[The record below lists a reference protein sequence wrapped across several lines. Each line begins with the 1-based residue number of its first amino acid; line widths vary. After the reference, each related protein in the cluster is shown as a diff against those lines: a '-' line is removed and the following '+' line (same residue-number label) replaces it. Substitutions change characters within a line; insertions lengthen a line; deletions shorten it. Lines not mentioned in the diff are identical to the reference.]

1 MTFFPNVTEIQ
12 KDDLIQWKSGDGD
25 LLCRTQHKE
34 TKMTECD
41 DDRFQ
46 LDHQTRSLT
55 IRNIGTKD
63 TGRYEF
69 IIIRNGNIETFK
81 RFSIKVYGMQFSA
94 SKNVNAGYKLICLKW

>member
-1 MTFFPNVTEIQ
+1 MTFYPSVTEIQ
-12 KDDLIQWKSGDGD
+12 NDDLIRWISGDGD

-46 LDHQTRSLT
+46 LDSQTGSLT
-55 IRNIGTKD
+55 IRNISTKD

-69 IIIRNGNIETFK
+69 TIIRNGNIETFK
-81 RFSIKVYGMQFSA
+81 RFSVKVYGMQFLLQ
-94 SKNVNAGYKLICLKW
+94 KMLMLVIN